1 MILVRRYRPNVPK
14 EDDRAAMERKVGA
27 ILNPVS
33 GRGAA
38 AEVGPWLRLR
48 LGERLDLCEVRPGI
62 DVAAWARSRAEA
74 DVERLV
80 VFGGDGTFRSV
91 AAALLGSEVPV
102 GLVPTGTNNNIAA
115 VLGLPS
121 NPYEAAEV
129 ALSGEAEW
137 ISAGRIGDY
146 VFFEGAGVGLEA
158 ELFPVGEAIVRRRF
172 GEILRAPLQLAR
184 QRGVDI
190 DIELDSEP
198 ELIRV
203 RAFTLTISN
212 TPMTGAHL
220 QFARG
225 LDIRDPA
232 LFMTVYHDLGKLDMV
247 RAVPSLRQGTHGPG
261 YRAAGYRFMRARIE
275 ASEPLH
281 VHADGT
287 LIGRLPVE
295 VEAIPRAVRVAL
307 PKPAAP
313 A

>member
-1 MILVRRYRPNVPK
+1 MMSVRRYRPNASK
-14 EDDRAAMERKVGA
+14 EDDRAAMEPKVGA
-27 ILNPVS
+27 ILNPDS

-38 AEVGPWLRLR
+38 AEVRPWLRLR
-48 LGERLDLCEVRPGI
+48 LGERLDLCEVRPGV

-74 DVERLV
+74 GLERLV

-91 AAALLGSEVPV
+91 AAALLGSELPV
-102 GLVPTGTNNNIAA
+102 GLVATGTNNNIAA

-129 ALSGEAEW
+129 ALAGEPTW
-137 ISAGRIGDY
+137 VSAGRIGDY

-158 ELFPVGEAIVRRRF
+158 DLFPVGEAIVRRRF

-190 DIELDSEP
+190 EVELDSEP
-198 ELIRV
+198 ERIRV

-220 QFARG
+220 QFAPG

-232 LFMTVYHDLGKLDMV
+232 LFMTVYHDLGRLDMV
-247 RAVPSLRQGTHGPG
+247 RAAPGLRQGTHGSG
-261 YRAAGYRFMRARIE
+261 YRAAGHRFMHARIE
-275 ASEPLH
+275 AAEPLH

-287 LIGRLPVE
+287 LIGSLPVD
-295 VEAIPRAVRVAL
+295 VEAIPRAIRVAL
-307 PKPAAP
+307 PA
-313 A
+313 